1 VTRGPD
7 DVRRLIGQGWDL
19 PDGPGQIAAAE
30 EAVRHADAVGDD
42 GLAFD
47 ARMLATSAYHR
58 GGEPAKSFV
67 TFSWCL
73 SAFDADPG
81 GHDAA
86 DDRLLRWFFKYVVS
100 SLPKFP
106 EIPLERTAAVLDDM
120 ERRYRT
126 GGHSLHAVYN
136 LRWLLARHV
145 GDEAAADEWY
155 DRWCAAPR
163 DENSDCAGCDPT
175 ERVMHLC
182 DRGRYAEAVALA
194 EPVLAGRLTCS
205 EQPHSMLTEL
215 LVPYLRTDRLDQARE
230 AHRRAYRAQ
239 RGNVANM
246 VDVATHL
253 VFCAL
258 TGNDARG
265 LEIVQ
270 RHLDWL
276 DRPPS
281 PYASMEFASAAGLV
295 LRRLTDAGHGDLT
308 VHRRPAAGGND
319 GGPDRGR
326 DAAGGN
332 DGGPHRGRDAAGGN
346 DGGPHRERDAAG
358 GNDGGPHRGRDAAGG
373 AQSGDEVRVADL
385 AGALADRATHLAG
398 RFDARNGGTHQ
409 SERIAARLAAEPIVE
424 HLPLSATARRRTPV
438 RPAGTAD
445 AAPAAAESPAAAR
458 PADDPEIPA
467 AAGPEELLDLAERYG
482 RTDRGAAARAVLRVF
497 DERYAEQELSPL
509 LAARRA
515 DGRGNDLAE
524 SRDVA
529 GAEQAWQK
537 AVDGYRSAGDELR
550 AQVALG
556 RLGVLLCLT
565 ERADEGLPLVVGSRE
580 HVLAHG
586 SAERRAGAHARLGIA
601 LVAAG
606 RPAEALPELDLAA
619 GLAAEAGDPHLTADV
634 ALRRAHCL
642 AGLDRPEDFRAA
654 AGHARDLYRELGG
667 SGLAVACLLHGSSFD
682 PGEEG
687 EGELALG
694 AFDEAVAAA
703 PSGRPS
709 IDPRLAR
716 ARALCSLDRPEDA
729 IDDFVEVV
737 GLCTELE
744 LADGASFSRF
754 ELANAYRQAGR
765 MLEAAEVGEEAV
777 VALSALGA
785 QEAADRCRYML
796 SSVYRELGE
805 DDAAITLLDQL
816 AANLDG
822 YDNLPARGQMH
833 EEAGDLLYR
842 LDRDA
847 TAADRFRA
855 AAEAFAAAG
864 LLMDELR
871 ARRRHALALRWS
883 GDLRRALTALHE
895 ADAAAGALPADVAR
909 QPQAAWERAMLGYD
923 ATKILIGADRL
934 DDALPRIVG
943 VPHQLR
949 QIEAFGEAF
958 LAELLLG
965 ELLLR
970 MDRPVEAEPVLRG
983 VLSGLPRDAEALP
996 QAAWL
1001 LSQAMSMQGR
1011 DDEAKSLRAEYGI
1024 DEDEDPPEDEPD

>member
-1 VTRGPD
+1 
-7 DVRRLIGQGWDL
+7 
-19 PDGPGQIAAAE
+19 
-30 EAVRHADAVGDD
+30 
-42 GLAFD
+42 
-47 ARMLATSAYHR
+47 
-58 GGEPAKSFV
+58 
-67 TFSWCL
+67 
-73 SAFDADPG
+73 
-81 GHDAA
+81 
-86 DDRLLRWFFKYVVS
+86 
-100 SLPKFP
+100 
-106 EIPLERTAAVLDDM
+106 
-120 ERRYRT
+120 
-126 GGHSLHAVYN
+126 
-136 LRWLLARHV
+136 
-145 GDEAAADEWY
+145 
-155 DRWCAAPR
+155 
-163 DENSDCAGCDPT
+163 
-175 ERVMHLC
+175 
-182 DRGRYAEAVALA
+182 
-194 EPVLAGRLTCS
+194 
-205 EQPHSMLTEL
+205 
-215 LVPYLRTDRLDQARE
+215 
-230 AHRRAYRAQ
+230 
-239 RGNVANM
+239 
-246 VDVATHL
+246 
-253 VFCAL
+253 
-258 TGNDARG
+258 
-265 LEIVQ
+265 
-270 RHLDWL
+270 
-276 DRPPS
+276 
-281 PYASMEFASAAGLV
+281 MEFASAAGLV
-295 LRRLTDAGHGDLT
+295 LRRLTEAGHGDLT
-308 VHRRPAAGGND
+308 VHRRPAAGG
-319 GGPDRGR
+319 
-326 DAAGGN
+326 AAEQG
-332 DGGPHRGRDAAGGN
+332 
-346 DGGPHRERDAAG
+346 
-358 GNDGGPHRGRDAAGG
+358 
-373 AQSGDEVRVADL
+373 GDEVRVADL
-385 AGALADRATHLAG
+385 AGLLADRSIQLAG
-398 RFDARNGGTHQ
+398 RFDVRNGGTHH
-409 SERIAARLAAEPIVE
+409 SERIAARLAAEAIVE
-424 HLPLSATARRRTPV
+424 QLPLSPTARRRTPV
-438 RPAGTAD
+438 KPAGTAD
-445 AAPAAAESPAAAR
+445 AAPASPTASPAAG
-458 PADDPEIPA
+458 PAAGPAPAGPAGDPEIPA
-467 AAGPEELLDLAERYG
+467 NAGPEELLDLAERYG
-482 RTDRGAAARAVLRVF
+482 RTDRGATARAVLRVF
-497 DERYAEQELSPL
+497 DERHAGQDLSPL

-524 SRDVA
+524 GRDVA
-529 GAEQAWQK
+529 GAMQAWQE
-537 AVDGYRSAGDELR
+537 AVDGYRAAGDELR

-565 ERADEGLPLVVGSRE
+565 ERADEGLPLVVSSRD

-654 AGHARDLYRELGG
+654 AGRARDLYRELGG

-682 PGEEG
+682 PGEDG

-703 PSGRPS
+703 PAGRPAV
-709 IDPRLAR
+709 DPRLAR
-716 ARALCSLDRPEDA
+716 ARALCSLERPEDA
-729 IDDFVEVV
+729 VDDFVEVV

-744 LADGASFSRF
+744 LADGAAFSRF

-765 MLEAAEVGEEAV
+765 MIEAAEAGEEAV

-805 DDAAITLLDQL
+805 DDAALTLLDQL

-883 GDLRRALTALHE
+883 GDLRRALAALDE

-934 DDALPRIVG
+934 EDALPRIVG

-949 QIEAFGEAF
+949 EIEAFGEAF

-1011 DDEAKSLRAEYGI
+1011 DDEAKNLRAEYDI
-1024 DEDEDPPEDEPD
+1024 DEDEDSPGDEPD